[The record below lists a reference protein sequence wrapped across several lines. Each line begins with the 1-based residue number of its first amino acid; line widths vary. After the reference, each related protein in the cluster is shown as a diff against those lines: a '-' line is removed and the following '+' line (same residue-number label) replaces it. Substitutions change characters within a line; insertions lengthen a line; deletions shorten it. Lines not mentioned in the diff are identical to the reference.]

1 MIWKQVFLLLILTSG
16 LGAEIIELKAKIN
29 FLPKKSIGIIFNQ
42 SGTKYYNETNI
53 NEIKSGETIISFR
66 VNDYV
71 PDSFAS
77 ALVLGSE
84 GQVAFASVQKLA
96 NLEDSAIVNL
106 PECQEPVSE
115 DYSQQKGLLAELVE
129 LRLQRQELQKL
140 KLKEYLKP
148 EFTNELIA
156 LEKKYG
162 IQEIELLTPQT
173 APEVL
178 NLRLFR
184 LINAIK

>member
-1 MIWKQVFLLLILTSG
+1 MILRQLFILFVLASG
-16 LGAEIIELKAKIN
+16 LSAEMIELKAKIN
-29 FLPKKSIGIIFNQ
+29 FLPEKSIGIIFNQ
-42 SGTKYYNETNI
+42 AGTKYYNETNI
-53 NEIKSGETIISFR
+53 NEIKSGETIVSFR
-66 VNDYV
+66 VEEY
-71 PDSFAS
+71 PEDSFAS
-77 ALVLGSE
+77 ALVLGKD

-96 NLEDSAIVNL
+96 NIKDSAVVNL
-106 PECQEPVSE
+106 PECKEPVDQ
-115 DYSQQKGLLAELVE
+115 DYASQQGLLDELVK
-129 LRLQRQELQKL
+129 LRLQRQDLQKL

-148 EFTNELIA
+148 EFVNELIA

-162 IQEIELLTPQT
+162 IQEIELITPNT